1 MPPNVVI
8 PGTAELVDEV
18 EESKITGEEERYSK
32 LDLPTFLANLE
43 GARAFYD
50 SLEPIVEAKDPA
62 LNEQINDAFDAA
74 FNEVN
79 GLKQDGEVPRLRR
92 AERRAA
98 AHDQAGHRSARR
110 AARPRAGNARRQ
122 VVNVSRRRFFQGT
135 AAGGAAV
142 AAGAIG
148 VPALAQRRRPRRRRQ
163 QLVAWDGPRQAGI
176 VTPRTAYGMVASF
189 DVVTDD
195 LPRLLQD
202 LTARVAELTQGWP
215 DRLDDIDNPD
225 LPPSDTGELG
235 FDKRNEGRL
244 TITLGLGA
252 SLFDDRFGLAAKRPE
267 PLTKMPSFGGDN
279 LSPEHCHGDLLLVVQ
294 SDHMMVTHHAL
305 RDVMRRTK
313 GRLEGRWAQPCF
325 QRFEADKGSTQ
336 RKAGVADARGLLG
349 FKDGSQNIATTRDEL
364 IFTGAEAPAWA
375 RGGSY
380 LALRLI
386 RLKIERWDR
395 LTRTAQ
401 EDSIGREKV
410 SAAPIGGKRGGR
422 DADARQAHARR
433 RPHPHGQPAQARAT
447 SSAASCAG
455 RSSTTTASTTTAC
468 STPARSSWPSAA
480 TSRSSSRPS
489 RRAPRARTWTST
501 WSPSAAATSSARQAS
516 ADATTTS
523 RASSS
528 RDERALPRR

>member
-1 MPPNVVI
+1 M
-8 PGTAELVDEV
+8 
-18 EESKITGEEERYSK
+18 
-32 LDLPTFLANLE
+32 
-43 GARAFYD
+43 
-50 SLEPIVEAKDPA
+50 
-62 LNEQINDAFDAA
+62 
-74 FNEVN
+74 
-79 GLKQDGEVPRLRR
+79 
-92 AERRAA
+92 
-98 AHDQAGHRSARR
+98 
-110 AARPRAGNARRQ
+110 
-122 VVNVSRRRFFQGT
+122 NVSRRRFFQGT

-148 VPALAQRRRPRRRRQ
+148 VPALAHGGDDDGDEQ

-195 LPRLLQD
+195 LPQLLQD
-202 LTARVAELTQGWP
+202 VTARIAELTQGWP
-215 DRLDDIDNPD
+215 DRLDDIDNAD

-244 TITLGLGA
+244 TITVGLGA
-252 SLFDDRFGLAAKRPE
+252 SLFDERFGLAARRPE
-267 PLTKMPSFGGDN
+267 PLTRMPEFGGDN
-279 LSPEHCHGDLLLVVQ
+279 LSPEHVHGDLLLVVQ

-336 RKAGVADARGLLG
+336 KKAGVADARGLLG
-349 FKDGSQNIATTRDEL
+349 FKDGSQNIPVTRDEL

-410 SAAPIGGKRGGR
+410 SGAPLGGR
-422 DADARQAHARR
+422 EEAETPTLDKRTPIDAHIRMANPRKPGNDRQRFLR
-433 RPHPHGQPAQARAT
+433 RPFIYNNGFDDYGLLNSGAVFMAFCRDVKKQFETVKTRTQGQDLDEYMVAFGGGYFFCPPGVR
-447 SSAASCAG
+447 G
-455 RSSTTTASTTTAC
+455 RSDYL
-468 STPARSSWPSAA
+468 AR
-480 TSRSSSRPS
+480 
-489 RRAPRARTWTST
+489 
-501 WSPSAAATSSARQAS
+501 
-516 ADATTTS
+516 
-523 RASSS
+523 
-528 RDERALPRR
+528 ELVEG